1 LVPPQVIPKQELDSL
16 LAGRVKFHAQHREV
30 LKTALKTYL
39 NGGVPVPEG
48 AGGGAAAVVVN
59 WDDTLDEE
67 AEVDQPPPA

>member
-1 LVPPQVIPKQELDSL
+1 MPPQVIPKQELEKL
-16 LAGRVKFHAQHREV
+16 LAGSVKFHAQHREV

-48 AGGGAAAVVVN
+48 AGGGSADVVLN

-67 AEVDQPPPA
+67 AEAAEQQPA

>member
-1 LVPPQVIPKQELDSL
+1 MVPPQVIPKQELDSL

-30 LKTALKTYL
+30 LRTALKTYL

-48 AGGGAAAVVVN
+48 ARGGSVDVVVN